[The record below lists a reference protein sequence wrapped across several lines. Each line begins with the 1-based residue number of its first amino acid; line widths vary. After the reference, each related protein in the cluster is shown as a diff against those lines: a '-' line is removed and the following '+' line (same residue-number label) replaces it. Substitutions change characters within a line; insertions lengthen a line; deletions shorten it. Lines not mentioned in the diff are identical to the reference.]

1 MDGWL
6 KLIIEA
12 ETLLEDGEEPMP
24 FWKHLWRALE
34 LKGLVSVEPGR
45 LIRAKLEE
53 LINIMNIVIN
63 RLRTSA
69 LRLREMHDELRRQAE
84 ELAEKGVDDPSIIGL
99 YEGAR
104 ICKEEEAFINE
115 KIKELERL
123 VELLKS
129 LCQSPLPDK
138 ETLKR
143 VIKSCKE
150 VIDSIIGHSTIIDDT
165 EFSRIEDRASPE
177 ELYEEFRAI
186 REEISS

>member
-45 LIRAKLEE
+45 RIRAKLEE
-53 LINIMNIVIN
+53 LINIMIIMIN

-69 LRLREMHDELRRQAE
+69 LRLREIHDELRRQAE

-123 VELLKS
+123 VELLKP
-129 LCQSPLPDK
+129 LRQSPSPDK

-150 VIDSIIGHSTIIDDT
+150 VIDSIIGHFTIIDDT
-165 EFSRIEDRASPE
+165 ELGRIEDRASPE
-177 ELYEEFRAI
+177 ELYEELRAI
-186 REEISS
+186 QEEISS

>member
-45 LIRAKLEE
+45 RIRAKLEE
-53 LINIMNIVIN
+53 LINIMIIMIN

-123 VELLKS
+123 VELLKP
-129 LCQSPLPDK
+129 LRQSPSPDK

-150 VIDSIIGHSTIIDDT
+150 VIDSIIGHFTIIDDT
-165 EFSRIEDRASPE
+165 ELGRIEDRASPE
-177 ELYEEFRAI
+177 ELYEELRAM

>member
-34 LKGLVSVEPGR
+34 LKGLVSVEPRR

-69 LRLREMHDELRRQAE
+69 LRLREMHDEIRRQAE
-84 ELAEKGVDDPSIIGL
+84 ELAEKGVNDPLIIGL

-123 VELLKS
+123 IELLKS
-129 LCQSPLPDK
+129 LRQSPLPDK

-150 VIDSIIGHSTIIDDT
+150 VIDSIIGHFTIIDDT